1 MSVSR
6 EVLHKANSLVED
18 VRIMV
23 MKEIERLL
31 PVSREHTFNPDNSGL
46 CVNIEEDS
54 TRLQVISMTQIE
66 VTLEDETSIDLGD
79 IGTDDLLT
87 ILDTLESEL
96 NPQ

>member
-18 VRIMV
+18 VRLMV

-31 PVSREHTFNPDNSGL
+31 PVSREHTFNPETSGL
-46 CVNIEEDS
+46 CINLEEDS
-54 TRLQVISMTQIE
+54 TRLQVVSMTQIE
-66 VTLEDETSIDLGD
+66 VTLEDETTFDIDD

-87 ILDTLESEL
+87 ILDTLETEL
-96 NPQ
+96 YPQ

>member
-18 VRIMV
+18 VRLMV

-31 PVSREHTFNPDNSGL
+31 PVSREHTFNPENSGL
-46 CVNIEEDS
+46 CINLEEDS
-54 TRLQVISMTQIE
+54 TRLQVVSMTQIE
-66 VTLEDETSIDLGD
+66 VTLEDDSTFDIGD

-87 ILDTLESEL
+87 ILDTLETEL
-96 NPQ
+96 YSQ